1 MKRTYSASVLMV
13 LAALMAASCADNNE
27 TEVLEQES
35 ISLTG
40 EIGQIPVT
48 RTQIDI
54 EPTEDGS
61 LGILWSPR
69 DSIGVFGNTTPNAP
83 FDGTFSTPVSSGEFK
98 GSLYTSD
105 RPRFAY
111 YPYVKGATDSRA
123 IPVNVAP
130 VQYYTDEASIASN
143 DVKASDTPVI
153 KRDGGYGFIFKPL
166 VSFLKA
172 EVTFGS
178 KLDEVASSERLQSII
193 FRQKAEGT
201 AAPRAWTGDFTMDL
215 TNLASGLAAVDGKT
229 SSQITV
235 KLAKDKEGGISVGRK
250 AVVYASIAP
259 GIKKGDE
266 IEIQLLTDSHKV
278 TFEVKA
284 LVDFQAGACYDI
296 PLNLDD
302 LKPENNCTVENIS
315 TTPLEFKSFG
325 FEIAKNESSLLKKT
339 AVLNTSTSKT
349 EVKAAEDF
357 SCAIDKNTGT
367 VSCCIPYLYNFTLVP
382 TFTVPE
388 GVKVLC
394 NGEVQ
399 VCQARISGLLLNIP
413 LSAARRERCSPLP
426 SRTPDCR
433 WWLSMSTLREQSA
446 SLTSPSLPRVQNGAR
461 PTTSLS
467 TKTVWRT

>member
-27 TEVLEQES
+27 TEVLGQES

-54 EPTEDGS
+54 EPTADGS
-61 LGILWSPR
+61 VGILWSVGDR
-69 DSIGVFGNTTPNAP
+69 VGVFGNTTPNAP

-111 YPYVKGATDSRA
+111 YPYVEGATDSRA
-123 IPVNVAP
+123 IPVNVAQ
-130 VQYYTDEASIASN
+130 VQYYTDEASIAAN

-153 KRDGGYGFIFKPL
+153 KRDGVYGFIFKPL

-193 FRQKAEGT
+193 FRQKVEGI
-201 AAPRAWTGDFTMDL
+201 AAPRAWTGDFTMNL

-235 KLAKDKEGGISVGRK
+235 KLAKDEKGGISVGRK
-250 AVVYASIAP
+250 AVVYAAIAP
-259 GIKKGDE
+259 GIKKGDK

-278 TFEVKA
+278 SFEVKA
-284 LVDFQAGACYDI
+284 LVDF
-296 PLNLDD
+296 
-302 LKPENNCTVENIS
+302 
-315 TTPLEFKSFG
+315 
-325 FEIAKNESSLLKKT
+325 
-339 AVLNTSTSKT
+339 
-349 EVKAAEDF
+349 
-357 SCAIDKNTGT
+357 
-367 VSCCIPYLYNFTLVP
+367 
-382 TFTVPE
+382 
-388 GVKVLC
+388 
-394 NGEVQ
+394 
-399 VCQARISGLLLNIP
+399 
-413 LSAARRERCSPLP
+413 
-426 SRTPDCR
+426 
-433 WWLSMSTLREQSA
+433 
-446 SLTSPSLPRVQNGAR
+446 
-461 PTTSLS
+461 
-467 TKTVWRT
+467 